1 MLLVVSIFVVVVVV
15 DDVKMS
21 LVVLMSLKCC

>member
-1 MLLVVSIFVVVVVV
+1 MLLVVSIFVVVVV
-15 DDVKMS
+15 DDVVKMS